1 MPYRDFIRTRIKKSH
16 RKLSYNKEK
25 IAMMRAFQ
33 SKSLRKSHQLG
44 PGERISVPSAY
55 EVADWGWGN
64 SGSAGPAVSGQEKG
78 CAFICHGLLNTII
91 FTCAMI

>member
-33 SKSLRKSHQLG
+33 PKSFEKATNWVQVNGFQFPQPMKWLTG
-44 PGERISVPSAY
+44 VGGGVGN
-55 EVADWGWGN
+55 VAKQ
-64 SGSAGPAVSGQEKG
+64 SRGS
-78 CAFICHGLLNTII
+78 F
-91 FTCAMI
+91 